1 MELSAAFPLRR
12 SPRPFWYNGRIPSA
26 LRIPDQSDRDD
37 GGREKGHTSRGE
49 MVVRLLDFIRKRR
62 SQIRRALQPAP
73 AEVEEALLRTDRD
86 IKARLHEEIAAAQQ
100 SGQGPWPRVK
110 QANMEATHAFKPVL
124 EATQQLAQALA
135 GNAKI
140 TFTMRDNDVEL
151 AIGQERRVRAS
162 RDGWQRDFA
171 VEDHIYCPDLGASV
185 ARTCTFQTAD
195 DVITFIIRACGE
207 FLARQP

>member
-1 MELSAAFPLRR
+1 MLGLWAHSRCSLSCLQPINNYPLGRRAAYWSWPREAAPVAPTAAFPLRR
-12 SPRPFWYNGRIPSA
+12 SPRPFWYNGTIPSA

-49 MVVRLLDFIRKRR
+49 MVVQLLDFVRKRR

-110 QANMEATHAFKPVL
+110 QANMEAAHAFKPIL

-140 TFTMRDNDVEL
+140 TFTMRDSDVE
-151 AIGQERRVRAS
+151 
-162 RDGWQRDFA
+162 
-171 VEDHIYCPDLGASV
+171 
-185 ARTCTFQTAD
+185 
-195 DVITFIIRACGE
+195 
-207 FLARQP
+207 